1 MQLYWLSHL
10 FPLSLSLSRSI
21 SLSLSLTTTWVAFK
35 STISLILIVQLSP
48 RFMLFTLKLVR
59 AWSNQKASS
68 QNRSWAYKIKLLI
81 WFKPLAFGCNRR
93 RWSILDLDN
102 HFKLCFM
109 LQDAAGFLE
118 GIYSWKGNIC
128 GHRRRMERESLSAWF
143 PSSFIT
149 KIHFPSHPFL
159 WNWAHAHMKMRHA
172 SWKQKKRGKRYRKT
186 RKC

>member
-1 MQLYWLSHL
+1 MWLSVSR
-10 FPLSLSLSRSI
+10 SLSLH
-21 SLSLSLTTTWVAFK
+21 LSLSLTTTWVASK

-48 RFMLFTLKLVR
+48 RFMLLTWKLVR

-68 QNRSWAYKIKLLI
+68 QNRSWAYKLKLLI

-149 KIHFPSHPFL
+149 KIHFLSRPIYETEL
-159 WNWAHAHMKMRHA
+159 MYT
-172 SWKQKKRGKRYRKT
+172 WKCDTLRGNRKHVETENVT
-186 RKC
+186 RKLVNVNFT